1 MARPITLFTGQWAD
15 LCVIRR
21 FGARILTAH
30 MKDVWRGK
38 GDGTVGA
45 FGGRTSFGDPRRL
58 DFPPAKGAF
67 DVVFD
72 KARQGGMAGSA
83 T

>member
-1 MARPITLFTGQWAD
+1 MARPITLFNGQWAD
-15 LCVIRR
+15 LCFIRR

-30 MKDVWRGK
+30 MKDVWRGE
-38 GDGTVGA
+38 GDGTVG
-45 FGGRTSFGDPRRL
+45 TFGDPRRL

-83 T
+83 P